1 MSLAFRTRPMSPMT
15 RMVAKLVVKSEGCA
29 EISIEMKGMQRMV
42 VIGAPNPW
50 NSKKNPVKTYSK
62 AIAFEALGG

>member
-1 MSLAFRTRPMSPMT
+1 MT
-15 RMVAKLVVKSEGCA
+15 EFKTNTYAG
-29 EISIEMKGMQRMV
+29 IEMKGMQRMV

>member
-1 MSLAFRTRPMSPMT
+1 
-15 RMVAKLVVKSEGCA
+15 
-29 EISIEMKGMQRMV
+29 MV

-50 NSKKNPVKTYSK
+50 NSKKNPEQTYSK